1 MASGSL
7 GTGFA
12 VSFLLKV
19 QVTSA
24 LGFFDPQH
32 YHPSS
37 KHFLVL
43 GILPLQSHFCMN
55 SISLFLVENANVND
69 LMKMRTFFFF
79 QEKGENL
86 RSQKQ

>member
-1 MASGSL
+1 MASGSM
-7 GTGFA
+7 GVGVA

-37 KHFLVL
+37 KLVFE
-43 GILPLQSHFCMN
+43 ILPFQSHFFMN
-55 SISLFLVENANVND
+55 SISLFLVENANAND
-69 LMKMRTFFFF
+69 LMKMRTFFF
-79 QEKGENL
+79 L
-86 RSQKQ
+86 RRKERI